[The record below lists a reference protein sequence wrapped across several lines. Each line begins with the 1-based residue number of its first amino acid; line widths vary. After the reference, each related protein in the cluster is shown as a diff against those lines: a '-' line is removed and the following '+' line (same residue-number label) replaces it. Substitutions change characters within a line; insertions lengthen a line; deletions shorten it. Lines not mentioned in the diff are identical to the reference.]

1 MLITRYKKVDGII
14 YALIFALLS
23 VLFTAM
29 AYGGSTGDAKEIL
42 TPAERLWLTN
52 NQSRI
57 VLAVETGY
65 APFVFLDAQEQPTGL
80 AHDYIR
86 LIESKIG
93 ASFQQRQFAS
103 LNDIFEKVHAGEVHI
118 VNAVTKTPTRLQF
131 LNFTEPFISVPNVI
145 LVRKDRISQISEQTL
160 SGLKT
165 SLVKSYAITENL
177 ANKNLGFM
185 PDLVADDLTALLN
198 VSFGRSDA
206 AIIDL
211 ATASYLISHKGITN
225 LRVAGETELSVQLA
239 IGTPNNEPILN
250 TILQKGLAAITD
262 EERET
267 IRNRWINAAGQNILT
282 DWRLWLVLGSVL
294 VLVLLVFIW
303 NRSLRQQ
310 VALRTVSLIKEQ
322 ESLKESEAQKLA
334 LVTQYN
340 YELERQIAESTR
352 ELRASETRLRT
363 IIENEPEC
371 IKIIDAQGILLEMN
385 AAGLAMLEADR
396 LDQIAGKPVVNVIA
410 PEYRKAFADMHK
422 RVIAGEPMTLEFQ
435 VVGLRGGRRWL
446 ETHAVPMQE
455 PDGKIVHLAVTR
467 DISERKHVEAQIQA
481 LLREQKAML
490 ETDLVGIIKVKDRVI
505 TWANPAFEKMLG
517 YERGELAGMPARK
530 HYLSEDAYLTL
541 GNDAYPILSAG
552 NIYRTQIEHRRKNGD
567 VIWFDMSGT
576 LLDASIGE
584 SLWAFIDITDQVK
597 AQTAIREAKE
607 LAEQLA
613 KTRAEF
619 LANMSHEI
627 RTPMNGIIGLSQLAL
642 NQPSTP
648 VIRDYLQKISSSSQ
662 SLLGILNDILDFSKM
677 EAGRMSIENAP
688 FDLDQVVDNLRNLFE
703 ERAKAQHLDFVI
715 RISEGTPR
723 DLVGDAIRIQ
733 QILSNLLGN
742 AIKFTAQGH
751 VALNIG
757 IKHIENSRVQLTF
770 SVEDTGIGIAKEDL
784 GKLFLP
790 FSQVDGTIARRFGGT
805 GLGLAISYKLLQLMG
820 GKFEVTR
827 HSGQGTTFSFDLLLG
842 IAAHEDIRETRRRTK
857 REAGE
862 LEHELEQVG
871 HSFRGSRVLVAED
884 NRVNQQVVKEF
895 LTLSG
900 FEVTIAGNG
909 LETLELMEKQTFDAI
924 LMDVH
929 MPEMDGIEATEHI
942 RRQHQYQSIPIIA
955 LTAGVTQEERLRCLN
970 CGMNDFV
977 AKPVNPEEL
986 IRVLC
991 HWIVKPKSN
1000 TTDTKP
1006 EETTQQAKQY
1016 ALADLPGFDFSN
1028 ILALLGGNE
1037 KLVTQLLCSFRDEI
1051 EATRIKIE
1059 AQIGQNNFGAAQK
1072 LVHTLK
1078 GSAGNLGLTELYKAT
1093 EALDTILKQDRLR
1106 QDTYNNFLTVL
1117 LETERVLTQLGQM

>member
-1 MLITRYKKVDGII
+1 MSSNVLFLFNFNVLALCHRQMLITRYKKADGIRKIPI

-23 VLFTAM
+23 ALFTTI
-29 AYGGSTGDAKEIL
+29 AYCDAKEIL
-42 TPAERLWLTN
+42 TPEERLWLTN

-65 APFVFLDAQEQPTGL
+65 APFVFLDAQGQPTGL

-86 LIESKIG
+86 LIESKIR
-93 ASFQQRQFAS
+93 ATFKQRQFSS
-103 LNDIFEKVHAGEVHI
+103 LNDIFEKVRAGDVHI
-118 VNAVTKTPTRLQF
+118 VNAVTKTPARLQF
-131 LNFTEPFISVPNVI
+131 LTFTEPFISVPNVI
-145 LVRKDRISQISEQTL
+145 LVRKDRVGQMSEETL
-160 SGLKT
+160 SGLEI
-165 SLVKSYAITENL
+165 SLVKSYAITEDL
-177 ANKNLGFM
+177 TNKNLGFS
-185 PDLVADDLTALLN
+185 PDLVADDLSALLN

-206 AIIDL
+206 AVIDL
-211 ATASYLISHKGITN
+211 ATASYLTSRKGITN
-225 LRVAGETELSVQLA
+225 LRVAGESALSVRLA
-239 IGTPNNEPILN
+239 IGTPSNEPILN
-250 TILQKGLAAITD
+250 NILQKGLAAITD
-262 EERET
+262 AEREE
-267 IRNRWINAAGQNILT
+267 IHNRWINTSGQNILA

-294 VLVLLVFIW
+294 SLVLLVFIW

-310 VALRTVSLIKEQ
+310 VALRTASLIKEQ
-322 ESLKESEAQKLA
+322 ESLKESEAQKLT

-340 YELERQIAESTR
+340 YELEKQIAESTR

-371 IKIIDAQGILLEMN
+371 IKIVDAQGKLLEMN

-396 LDQIAGKPVVNVIA
+396 LDQLAGKPLANVIA
-410 PEYRKAFADMHK
+410 PEHRKAFADMHK

-435 VVGLRGGRRWL
+435 VVGMYGGRRWL

-455 PDGKIVHLAVTR
+455 PDGKVVHLAVTR
-467 DISERKHVEAQIQA
+467 DISERKHVEAQVQA

-517 YERGELAGMPARK
+517 YDRGELAGVPARK

-541 GNDAYPILSAG
+541 GNAAYPILAAG
-552 NIYRTQIEHRRKNGD
+552 NVYRTQVEHRCKNGD

-584 SLWAFIDITDQVK
+584 SLWAFIDITDQVR

-613 KTRAEF
+613 KMRAEF

-662 SLLGILNDILDFSKM
+662 SLLDILNDILDFSKM

-703 ERAKAQHLDFVI
+703 ERTEAKHLDFAI
-715 RISEGTPR
+715 EIAEGTPR
-723 DLVGDAIRIQ
+723 DLLGDAIRIQ

-757 IKHIENSRVQLTF
+757 VKQIEGSHAQLTF

-784 GKLFLP
+784 GKLFQP
-790 FSQVDGTIARRFGGT
+790 FSQVDGTITRRFGGT

-820 GKFEVTR
+820 GEFEVTS
-827 HSGQGTTFSFDLLLG
+827 HSGQGTTFSFDLLFG
-842 IAAHEDIRETRRRTK
+842 IAAHEDIGENSHRAK
-857 REAGE
+857 REAGDLEYE
-862 LEHELEQVG
+862 LKQVG
-871 HSFRGSRVLVAED
+871 HSFRGSRILVAED
-884 NRVNQQVVKEF
+884 NRTNQQVVKEF
-895 LTLSG
+895 LKLSG
-900 FEVTIAGNG
+900 FEVTIANNG
-909 LETLELMEKQTFDAI
+909 QEALELMEEQSFDAI

-929 MPEMDGIEATEHI
+929 MPEVGGIEATEQI
-942 RRQHQYQSIPIIA
+942 RRQNQYKSLPITGQSNLTFKYIIRSISY
-955 LTAGVTQEERLRCLN
+955 V
-970 CGMNDFV
+970 F
-977 AKPVNPEEL
+977 
-986 IRVLC
+986 
-991 HWIVKPKSN
+991 
-1000 TTDTKP
+1000 
-1006 EETTQQAKQY
+1006 
-1016 ALADLPGFDFSN
+1016 
-1028 ILALLGGNE
+1028 
-1037 KLVTQLLCSFRDEI
+1037 
-1051 EATRIKIE
+1051 
-1059 AQIGQNNFGAAQK
+1059 
-1072 LVHTLK
+1072 
-1078 GSAGNLGLTELYKAT
+1078 
-1093 EALDTILKQDRLR
+1093 
-1106 QDTYNNFLTVL
+1106 
-1117 LETERVLTQLGQM
+1117 